1 MTPNEITTLIA
12 TNLDKELDLPF
23 KLQLMERVKYWRSRL
38 IANSVGKEPAQRK
51 FFRQSLYLQMSTQ
64 FANDAVAGVGKPQS
78 ISTKIPL
85 VVRINTTIFD
95 YVGGIDGQS
104 PFREIQPGTGNYL
117 TTGKFAGQFIA
128 YEYANQR
135 IYTDKT
141 NVPMI
146 RVDAIFD
153 DPMAVQELS
162 CSCQNIECDTW
173 DSEFPCSGDIM
184 QLIVQSILTIDY
196 NRPDTKP
203 TSEIQVDT
211 K

>member
-1 MTPNEITTLIA
+1 
-12 TNLDKELDLPF
+12 
-23 KLQLMERVKYWRSRL
+23 MERVKYWRSRL

-51 FFRQSLYLQMSTQ
+51 FFRQSLYVTMTTQ
-64 FANDAVAGVGKPQS
+64 FANEAIAGVGNVQS

-85 VVRINTTIFD
+85 LVRINSTVFD

-104 PFREIQPGTGNYL
+104 PFRELQPGTGNYL
-117 TTGKFAGQFIA
+117 ATGKFASQFPA
-128 YEYANQR
+128 YEYTNQK
-135 IYTDKT
+135 IYIDKKDI
-141 NVPMI
+141 PMI

-162 CSCQNIECDTW
+162 CSCQNVECDTW
-173 DSEFPCSGDIM
+173 DTEYPCSGDIM
-184 QLIVQSILTIDY
+184 QLIIQSILTIDY
-196 NRPDTKP
+196 NRADTKP